1 MHTLVLMRH
10 GESTAN
16 LDGSFA
22 GWLDVPLTAT
32 GVAQARAAGH
42 ALREAGMEFDVCY
55 TSVLK
60 RSIHSAWHT
69 LDAMDRC
76 WLPVESSWRL
86 NERHYGALQG
96 RSRADTV
103 QAFGPEQVRM
113 WRRSFDQRPPPLARD
128 DVATSFDRRYA
139 DVPGEALPA
148 SESMQDT
155 VSRLEPLWRGRIAPQ
170 VAEGR
175 RVLVVAHGTTL
186 RAFAVIL
193 GGMEPG
199 EAESVEIPNAQ
210 PVVHTLDAGLR
221 SRSAEVRPWPQ

>member
-16 LDGSFA
+16 LDGTFA
-22 GWLDVPLTAT
+22 GWLDVPLTAA
-32 GVAQARAAGH
+32 GVEQAHAAGR
-42 ALREAGMEFDVCY
+42 ALRGAGMEFDACY

-60 RSIHSAWHT
+60 RAIQSAWHT
-69 LDAMDRC
+69 LEAMDRC
-76 WLPVESSWRL
+76 WLPEERSWRL

-103 QAFGPEQVRM
+103 RAFGQEQVRS
-113 WRRSFDQRPPPLARD
+113 WRRSFDQRPPPLPQP
-128 DVATSFDRRYA
+128 DVLAAHDRRYA
-139 DVPGEALPA
+139 DIPAEAMPA

-155 VSRLEPLWRGRIAPQ
+155 VTRLLPLWHERIAPQ
-170 VAEGR
+170 VAAGR

-193 GGMEPG
+193 GGMRPD
-199 EAESVEIPNAQ
+199 EAESVEIPNAL
-210 PVVHTLDAGLR
+210 PVVYGLDAGLR
-221 SRSAEVRPWPQ
+221 VISSGALAAA

>member
-16 LDGSFA
+16 LDGTFA

-32 GVAQARAAGH
+32 GVDQARTAGRV
-42 ALREAGMEFDVCY
+42 LREAGMEFDLCY

-60 RSIHSAWHT
+60 RAIRSAWHT

-76 WLPVESSWRL
+76 WLPMEGSWRL

-103 QAFGPEQVRM
+103 RAFGEKQVRS
-113 WRRSFDQRPPPLARD
+113 WRRSFDQRPPPLSRD
-128 DVATSFDRRYA
+128 YVLAAHDRRYA
-139 DVPGEALPA
+139 DIPADALPA

-155 VSRLEPLWRGRIAPQ
+155 VTRLLPLWRERIEPQ
-170 VAEGR
+170 VAAGR
-175 RVLVVAHGTTL
+175 RILVVAHGTTL

-193 GGMEPG
+193 GGMRPD
-199 EAESVEIPNAQ
+199 EAEAVEIPNAL
-210 PVVHTLDAGLR
+210 PVVYRLDAR
-221 SRSAEVRPWPQ
+221 SRLISSSALAAA